1 MRMRTPLALLLVLGA
16 VACEP
21 GESPSA
27 DPTSD
32 SRQAIAVEYV
42 RADELPIRSR
52 PYDGAPV
59 IATYS
64 RGSTVSV
71 LSHRGEWDEVRV
83 ADHNGW
89 ARATSLAGAVEAK
102 KAEADNLNPKFKI
115 PPAPVTSPGA
125 HGEITLEATV
135 NQDGE
140 VVDVRL
146 LVNTTGSPEL
156 ATRNIR
162 SLHLARFEPIVQ
174 HGTRKAFVYEY
185 RVHY

>member
-1 MRMRTPLALLLVLGA
+1 MRTPLALLLVLAA
-16 VACEP
+16 VACEQT
-21 GESPSA
+21 ESSA
-27 DPTSD
+27 DTASD

-64 RGSTVSV
+64 RGSSVSV

-83 ADHNGW
+83 ADRSGW
-89 ARATSLAGAVEAK
+89 APASSLASGVEAQ
-102 KAEADNLNPKFKI
+102 KAEADNLNPNFKI

-140 VVDVRL
+140 VVDVRTVL
-146 LVNTTGSPEL
+146 NTTGNPEM
-156 ATRNIR
+156 ATRNTR
-162 SLHLARFEPIVQ
+162 SLRLARFEPIVQ